1 MNELEEYFRNLRVDK
16 NFHLGLGDVRLT
28 IAMQEEVVAIAKRV
42 ASQQSVQADICPT
55 CRGTGKIY
63 GEFDFIYCS
72 KCGGKGKCR

>member
-1 MNELEEYFRNLRVDK
+1 MDGYNIRQVITRFRIDMAKYPRQLELADVAEKELHELE
-16 NFHLGLGDVRLT
+16 
-28 IAMQEEVVAIAKRV
+28 AA
-42 ASQQSVQADICPT
+42 QQSVQADICPT